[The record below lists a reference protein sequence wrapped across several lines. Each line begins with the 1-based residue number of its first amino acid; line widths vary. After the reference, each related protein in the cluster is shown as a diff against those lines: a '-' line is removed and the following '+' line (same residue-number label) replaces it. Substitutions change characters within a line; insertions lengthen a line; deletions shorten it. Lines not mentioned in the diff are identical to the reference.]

1 MMAKG
6 DDIKNTG
13 KKLGLL
19 KAAMQGHSAALGGDP
34 FDV

>member
-1 MMAKG
+1 MAKG

-19 KAAMQGHSAALGGDP
+19 KAAMKGRSAALGGDP